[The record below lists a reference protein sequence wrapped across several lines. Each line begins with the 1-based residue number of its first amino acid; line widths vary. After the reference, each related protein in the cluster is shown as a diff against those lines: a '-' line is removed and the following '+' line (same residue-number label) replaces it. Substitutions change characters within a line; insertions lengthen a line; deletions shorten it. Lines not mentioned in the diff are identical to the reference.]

1 MPDDAFQS
9 ETTLHREINSLRAE
23 NARLTAL
30 VERTQ
35 ASAAVQGLRAAAK
48 GGEAHT
54 MRLQVKAVQSSF
66 FWRLTLPL
74 RLAVDLARG
83 IPPTA
88 SADALRLKRAA
99 TLLRREGARAVWDL
113 AVRQLRWRRRL
124 RANLRSTQ
132 LAAVAQ
138 EALPP
143 SMPEPAAILAPCVLI
158 IAELSLQQC
167 AKYRVWQKQEH
178 FERLGQRCRVVD
190 WRRTEDCL
198 SAAALATQVILYR
211 VPGYP
216 EVLRMIAAMQ
226 SLRLPLLWEVDD
238 IIFDDALFLQNRNLD
253 SLDPVLREEILSGVG
268 LYRAAMAACGAGIA
282 STPHLAAAMRA
293 SGMTDVVVIENAL
306 DAETLRLADDLRAR
320 HRPPR
325 DHVLITYGSGT
336 KTHNADFL
344 EAAVAL
350 LRLLRSRP
358 DVRLRIV
365 GELTLPP
372 GFDTVGA
379 QVEHLPPTPFAGYL
393 ALLAESD
400 ISLAP
405 LENTPFNDAKSNI
418 KFLEAAILGI
428 PSVCSPRAHF
438 TEIVLNDQTGL
449 LAEGD
454 EGWFEALS
462 RLAGDADLRRR
473 IGQAAHQA
481 AVSRY
486 APDAVARSQVAPL
499 LARAPDRRRAAP
511 LRALF
516 ANIYYAPRS
525 YGGATLVVE
534 EMTRRLH
541 ARGDVDVHVYTG
553 LALEAPERATRRTD
567 QDGITVF
574 AVPTSESDLVAAF
587 DDPIAAARFGDVLD
601 AVQPDVV
608 HLHAI
613 QGLSASLTA
622 ACTARGIPY
631 VITLHDAWYLCARQF
646 MVREDSQYCFQT
658 RIDLRVCQNCIP
670 GAYHLEDRARLMH
683 AALHGAALLLSPSQA
698 HRALHLANG
707 IAPEKIEVAP
717 NGVRLPT
724 SRPTRVPHDKLRFAF
739 VGGNVDVKGYYVTM
753 RAFQGLDRADW
764 RLVLVDNTLNLGFS
778 SIDVADWT
786 VQGEVR
792 VVAAY
797 KQEEIDDFFD
807 GIDVLVFPSQ
817 WKESFGLTVR
827 EALARDVWVI
837 ATEGG
842 GPAEAIVDGVNGTLI
857 PLDGRAEPLRDAIVA
872 ILDRPGRLAGYRNPF
887 ANAIMDYAAQAATLH
902 ATLTRVAAAGAVD
915 HGF

>member
-1 MPDDAFQS
+1 MRQQ
-9 ETTLHREINSLRAE
+9 
-23 NARLTAL
+23 
-30 VERTQ
+30 VE
-35 ASAAVQGLRAAAK
+35 AVQA
-48 GGEAHT
+48 
-54 MRLQVKAVQSSF
+54 SF

-74 RLAVDLARG
+74 RVAVDLARG
-83 IPPTA
+83 VPPTA

-99 TLLRREGARAVWDL
+99 ALLWREGPAAVWEMLVRHLRWQRRRRES
-113 AVRQLRWRRRL
+113 LRVSRIATASL
-124 RANLRSTQ
+124 SVQ
-132 LAAVAQ
+132 
-138 EALPP
+138 P
-143 SMPEPAAILAPCVLI
+143 SVIPEPAAVLAPCVLI

-178 FERLGQRCRVVD
+178 FERLGMRCRVVD

-226 SLRLPLLWEVDD
+226 ALRLPLMWEVDD

-253 SLDPVLREEILSGVG
+253 SLDPVLRDEILSGVG
-268 LYRAAMAACGAGIA
+268 LYRAAMSACGAGIA
-282 STPHLAAAMRA
+282 STPHLAGAMRA
-293 SGMTDVVVIENAL
+293 AGMTDVVVIENAL
-306 DAETLRLADDLRAR
+306 DDETLRVASELRAR
-320 HRPPR
+320 PRPLR
-325 DHVLITYGSGT
+325 DYVLITYGSGT

-344 EAAVAL
+344 EAAPAL
-350 LRLLRSRP
+350 LRLLRARA
-358 DVRLRIV
+358 DVRLRVV
-365 GELTLPP
+365 GELSLPAD
-372 GFDTVGA
+372 FETVAA

-438 TEIVLNDQTGL
+438 TEVVQHGATGL
-449 LAEGD
+449 LAEGED
-454 EGWFEALS
+454 AWFEALS
-462 RLAGDADLRRR
+462 RLANEAALRRR
-473 IGQAAHQA
+473 IGAAAHE
-481 AVSRY
+481 V
-486 APDAVARSQVAPL
+486 AVARYSPEAVARTQVAPL
-499 LARAPDRRRAAP
+499 LARAPDRRRATP

-553 LALEAPERATRRTD
+553 LPLEVPDRATRRTD

-574 AVPTSESDLVAAF
+574 AVPTSDSDLVAAF
-587 DDPIAAARFGDVLD
+587 DDPRAAERFGDVLD

-646 MVREDSQYCFQT
+646 MVREDSKYCFQT

-670 GAYHLEDRARLMH
+670 GAYHLQDRARLMH

-707 IAPEKIEVAP
+707 IAPDKIEVAP
-717 NGVRLPT
+717 NGVRLPAT
-724 SRPTRVPHDKLRFAF
+724 TRTREPGDKICFAF
-739 VGGNVDVKGYYVTM
+739 VGGNVDVKGYYVAM
-753 RAFQGLDRADW
+753 RAFQALERSDW

-778 SIDVADWT
+778 SVDVADWA
-786 VQGEVR
+786 VQGEVS

-797 KQEEIDDFFD
+797 KQEEIDDFFA

-837 ATEGG
+837 STEGG

-872 ILDRPGRLAGYRNPF
+872 ILDRPGRLAGYRNPH
-887 ANAIMDYAAQAATLH
+887 AGAIMDYAAQAAALH
-902 ATLTRVAAAGAVD
+902 ATLTRVAGAAGAVD

>member
-1 MPDDAFQS
+1 
-9 ETTLHREINSLRAE
+9 
-23 NARLTAL
+23 
-30 VERTQ
+30 
-35 ASAAVQGLRAAAK
+35 
-48 GGEAHT
+48 
-54 MRLQVKAVQSSF
+54 
-66 FWRLTLPL
+66 
-74 RLAVDLARG
+74 
-83 IPPTA
+83 
-88 SADALRLKRAA
+88 
-99 TLLRREGARAVWDL
+99 
-113 AVRQLRWRRRL
+113 
-124 RANLRSTQ
+124 
-132 LAAVAQ
+132 
-138 EALPP
+138 
-143 SMPEPAAILAPCVLI
+143 
-158 IAELSLQQC
+158 
-167 AKYRVWQKQEH
+167 
-178 FERLGQRCRVVD
+178 
-190 WRRTEDCL
+190 
-198 SAAALATQVILYR
+198 
-211 VPGYP
+211 
-216 EVLRMIAAMQ
+216 
-226 SLRLPLLWEVDD
+226 
-238 IIFDDALFLQNRNLD
+238 
-253 SLDPVLREEILSGVG
+253 VG

-293 SGMTDVVVIENAL
+293 AGMTDVVVIENAL
-306 DAETLRLADDLRAR
+306 DDETRHLADELRAR
-320 HRPPR
+320 PRRPR
-325 DHVLITYGSGT
+325 DHLLITYGSGT

-344 EAAVAL
+344 EAAPAL
-350 LRLLRSRP
+350 LRLLRARA

-365 GELTLPP
+365 GELTLPAD
-372 GFDTVGA
+372 FETVAA
-379 QVEHLPPTPFAGYL
+379 QVEHLPPTPFAAYL

-438 TEIVLNDQTGL
+438 TEIVSEGKTGL

-454 EGWFEALS
+454 EAWFSALS
-462 RLAGDADLRRR
+462 RLAGDAELRRR
-473 IGQAAHQA
+473 IGEAAYQA
-481 AVSRY
+481 AVARY
-486 APDAVARSQVAPL
+486 APESVARTQVAPL
-499 LARAPDRRRAAP
+499 LARAPDRRRSTP
-511 LRALF
+511 LRAMF

-553 LALEAPERATRRTD
+553 LPLDFPERVIRRTD

-574 AVPTSESDLVAAF
+574 AVPTSDTDLVGVF
-587 DDPIAAARFGDVLD
+587 DDPRAAERFADVLD

-631 VITLHDAWYLCARQF
+631 VIHLHDAWYLCARQF
-646 MVREDSQYCFQT
+646 MVREDSKYCFQT

-670 GAYHLEDRARLMH
+670 GAYHLQDRARLMH
-683 AALHGAALLLSPSQA
+683 AALQGAALLLSPSQA

-707 IAPEKIEVAP
+707 IAPDKIEVAP
-717 NGVRLPT
+717 NGVRLPAPRLPMET
-724 SRPTRVPHDKLRFAF
+724 RPREPSDKVRFAF
-739 VGGNVDVKGYYVTM
+739 VGGSVNVKGYYVAM
-753 RAFQGLDRADW
+753 RAFQALDRADW

-778 SIDVADWT
+778 SVDVADWA
-786 VQGEVR
+786 VQGEVS

-797 KQEEIDDFFD
+797 KQEEIDDFFA

-857 PLDGRAEPLRDAIVA
+857 PLDGRTEPLRDAILA
-872 ILDRPGRLAGYRNPF
+872 ILDRPGRLAGYRNPH
-887 ANAIMDYAAQAATLH
+887 AGAIMDYAAQAAALH
-902 ATLTRVAAAGAVD
+902 ATLTRVAGAAGAAT